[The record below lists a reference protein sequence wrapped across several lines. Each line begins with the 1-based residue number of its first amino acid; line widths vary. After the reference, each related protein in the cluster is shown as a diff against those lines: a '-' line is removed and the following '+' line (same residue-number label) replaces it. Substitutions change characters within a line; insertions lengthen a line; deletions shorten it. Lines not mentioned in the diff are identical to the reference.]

1 MSEAVFNA
9 ATVGGQLF
17 GIQTFSGIINTFNS
31 DGNVEKT
38 EYYICIDKNH
48 SSDPLNNGP
57 DTIHSDFNYMWKRVG
72 IVKVKYDV
80 DGNAEKIW
88 RAE

>member
-48 SSDPLNNGP
+48 SSNPLSTGP
-57 DTIHSDFNYMWKRVG
+57 DASLPSVWKRVG
-72 IVKVKYDV
+72 IVEVEYDG

>member
-31 DGNVEKT
+31 DGNVEETK
-38 EYYICIDKNH
+38 YYICTNKAVAASPPDP
-48 SSDPLNNGP
+48 SSPN
-57 DTIHSDFNYMWKRVG
+57 WKLVG
-72 IVKVKYDV
+72 IVKVDYDV